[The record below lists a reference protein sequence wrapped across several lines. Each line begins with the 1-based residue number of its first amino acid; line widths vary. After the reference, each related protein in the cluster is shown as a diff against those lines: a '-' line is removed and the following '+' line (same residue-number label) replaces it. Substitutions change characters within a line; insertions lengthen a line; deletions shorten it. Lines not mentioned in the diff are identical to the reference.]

1 MLISGSR
8 LREAQREDRDHEA
21 LFEMLV
27 SGMLE
32 DPVRDGKV
40 GLVWTGEFLG
50 SPYRITRKVVSVDNP
65 IVGAVPYDVAPVIP
79 CYEYSIEHASR
90 ITTAIWYE

>member
-1 MLISGSR
+1 
-8 LREAQREDRDHEA
+8 
-21 LFEMLV
+21 MLV

-50 SPYRITRKVVSVDNP
+50 SPYRITRKVVSIDNP
-65 IVGAVPYDVAPVIP
+65 IVGAVAYEVASRIP
-79 CYEYSIEHASR
+79 CYEYSIEHR
-90 ITTAIWYE
+90 NTTTTAIWYE